1 MRHARPLA
9 VAAICGLTLV
19 AAPADAAT
27 NIGSG
32 GIDPSLTTIS
42 LLNTNDFHGHFS
54 KDFACTVVTA
64 TKELPGA
71 TFLSAGD
78 NVGGSPFSS
87 AIQDDNPSIDFLNAL
102 HLQASSVGNHEFDK
116 GYDDLTGRVQ
126 ARADWTYLGANVY
139 KKGTTTPALPSYKI
153 LTINGVKVGVIGAVT
168 ETTPTMVA
176 AAGVSGLTFGDP
188 VDAVNRVAAQLKDG
202 NPANGEADVIVAEY
216 HEGAP
221 EGEDTT
227 LAQAESQSAV
237 FKKIVNQ
244 TAGSVDAIFTGHTH
258 QLYDWDGP
266 VPGGSGTRPVV
277 QTDFYAQY
285 LGALQ
290 LGYDPTTKK
299 VTQYA
304 YTNRPV
310 AAPTAACAADASYV
324 KAASVVDAANAYA
337 DKVGQQQIG
346 TVTAPITTA
355 YKADGSRDDRM
366 RESTLSNA
374 IAQSYVDSIN
384 APGRPGGVQIGV
396 MNPGGVRA
404 ELLGEDGGKVTYADA
419 ASIMPFNN
427 TIVTKKLT
435 GASLRKALEQQWQ
448 PATASRPYLA
458 LGLSKNVTY
467 TYDPTAADGKHIT
480 SVTIDGKPLQDNE
493 TYTVA
498 SNSFLMAGGDN
509 FTAFGEGTGTSDSGL
524 IDQTLFIEWIKS
536 HSPLSP
542 SFAKHGVA
550 VTGQPTQVAAGQSVS
565 FAVSGVDFT
574 SKGSPTTTS
583 VTVSLGGTSLGSF
596 PVTPG
601 LSTAPPYPT
610 RNGSADITVTV
621 PSDAAAGAADLIV
634 TSAQTGTTVT
644 IPVTVTSSSTPTGTP
659 TGTATGTA
667 TPTDTATSTSTG
679 TSTATSTDS
688 SSSSVTGPPVITDG
702 AADGGNSAVLLTG
715 SALMLTLLAGVWVA
729 VRRARG

>member
-1 MRHARPLA
+1 MRHARLLA
-9 VAAICGLTLV
+9 VAAVGGLTLV

-27 NIGSG
+27 NTGSG

-54 KDFACTVVTA
+54 KDFACTLVTA

-102 HLQASSVGNHEFDK
+102 HLQASAVGNHEFDK
-116 GYDDLTGRVQ
+116 GYDDLTKRVQ

-139 KKGTTTPALPSYKI
+139 KKGTTTPALPSYKV

-168 ETTPTMVA
+168 QTTPTMVA
-176 AAGVSGLTFGDP
+176 AAGVAGLTFGDP
-188 VDAVNRVAAQLKDG
+188 VYAVNRVAAQLKDG

-221 EGEDTT
+221 EGEGTT
-227 LAQAESQSAV
+227 LAQAEAQSAV
-237 FKKIVNQ
+237 FNKIVNK
-244 TAGSVDAIFTGHTH
+244 TTGSVDAIFTGHTH
-258 QLYDWDGP
+258 QLYAWDGP
-266 VPGGSGTRPVV
+266 VPGGTGTRPVV

-290 LGYDPTTKK
+290 LGYDPATKK
-299 VTQYA
+299 VTQYT
-304 YTNRPV
+304 YTNRAV
-310 AAPTAACAADASYV
+310 AAPTAACASDPSYA

-337 DKVGQQQIG
+337 DKVGLERRG
-346 TVTAPITTA
+346 
-355 YKADGSRDDRM
+355 DRRGDRM

-480 SVTIDGKPLQDNE
+480 SVMIDGKPLQDSE

-509 FTAFGEGTGTSDSGL
+509 FTAFAEGTGTSDSGL

-550 VTGQPTQVAAGQSVS
+550 VTDQPTQLTAGKSAT
-565 FAVSGVDFT
+565 FTVSGLDLS

-583 VTVSLGGTSLGSF
+583 VTVSLGGTSLGTF

-601 LSTAPPYPT
+601 LSSAPPYPT
-610 RNGSADITVTV
+610 RNGSADITITV
-621 PSDAAAGAADLIV
+621 PPDAAAGAADLVV
-634 TSAQTGTTVT
+634 TAPQTGTTVT
-644 IPVTVTSSSTPTGTP
+644 IPVTVTASGTSTGTP
-659 TGTATGTA
+659 T
-667 TPTDTATSTSTG
+667 STS
-679 TSTATSTDS
+679 TSTATST

-702 AADGGNSAVLLTG
+702 PSGGGNSTVLLAG
-715 SALMLTLLAGVWVA
+715 SALMATLLAGVWIA
-729 VRRARG
+729 VRRSQG

>member
-9 VAAICGLTLV
+9 LAAVCGLTLV

-27 NIGSG
+27 DIGPR

-42 LLNTNDFHGHFS
+42 LLNTNDFHGHFG
-54 KDFACTVVTA
+54 KDFACTLVTA
-64 TKELPGA
+64 ANELPGA
-71 TFLSAGD
+71 AFLSAGD
-78 NVGGSPFSS
+78 NVGGTPFSS
-87 AIQDDNPSIDFLNAL
+87 AIQQDNPALDFLNAL
-102 HLQASSVGNHEFDK
+102 HLQASAVGNHEFDK
-116 GYDDLTGRVQ
+116 GYDDLTKRIQ
-126 ARADWTYLGANVY
+126 PRADWTYLGANVY
-139 KKGTTTPALPSYKI
+139 KKGTTTPALPAYKV
-153 LTINGVKVGVIGAVT
+153 LTVNGVKVGVIGAVT

-176 AAGVSGLTFGDP
+176 AAGVAGLTFGDP

-221 EGEDTT
+221 EGEGTT

-237 FKKIVNQ
+237 FKKIVTR

-258 QLYDWDGP
+258 QLYSWDGP

-277 QTDFYAQY
+277 QTHFYAQY

-290 LGYDPTTKK
+290 LGYDPATRK
-299 VTQYA
+299 VTQYT

-310 AAPTAACAADASYV
+310 TAPTAACAADPDYA

-337 DKVGQQQIG
+337 EKVGQQQIG

-355 YKADGSRDDRM
+355 YKTDGSRDDRS

-404 ELLGEDGGKVTYADA
+404 ELLGEDGGKVTYSDA

-458 LGLSKNVTY
+458 LGLSKNVSY
-467 TYDPTAADGKHIT
+467 TYDPAAADGKHIT
-480 SVTIDGKPLQDNE
+480 SVTVDGKPLQDNGI
-493 TYTVA
+493 YTVA

-509 FTAFGEGTGTSDSGL
+509 FEAFGEGTGTSDSGL

-550 VTGQPTQVAAGQSVS
+550 VTDQPTQVAPGKSVS
-565 FAVSGVDFT
+565 FTVSGVDLT
-574 SKGSPTTTS
+574 SKGAPTTTS
-583 VTVSLGGTSLGSF
+583 VAVSLAGRSLGDF
-596 PVTPG
+596 PVAPG
-601 LSTAPPYPT
+601 LSAAPPYPT
-610 RNGSADITVTV
+610 RNGSADITVTI
-621 PSDAAAGAADLIV
+621 PADAVAGPADLIV

-644 IPVTVTSSSTPTGTP
+644 IPVTVTASGGPS
-659 TGTATGTA
+659 
-667 TPTDTATSTSTG
+667 G
-679 TSTATSTDS
+679 TSTATST
-688 SSSSVTGPPVITDG
+688 VTGPPVVTDG
-702 AADGGNSAVLLTG
+702 PAGSSNSAVLLGG
-715 SALMLTLLAGVWVA
+715 SALTATLLAGVWIA
-729 VRRARG
+729 VRRARV